1 MKKILLLLVVLLLTN
16 VNAQDILLGV
26 KGGLNLS
33 QITSQK
39 RNTRVAY
46 HYGVM
51 AEFKVENERF
61 TFQPEILYS
70 AQGYTIRYK
79 KTNHSKTG
87 KYDYIAIP
95 IMFKYYLSDELNLQ
109 VGPQFSFNV
118 KSEFGVDSNNGSTSL
133 KMGERALKTFDFSIG
148 AGVGYKF
155 SNKFNLTIRYN
166 LGATDIYRLSPQSQ
180 IQSQTLIRNSV
191 FQFSVGYYFFH

>member
-1 MKKILLLLVVLLLTN
+1 MKKILLLVVVLLLTN

-70 AQGYTIRYK
+70 AQGYARNKAYSQTY
-79 KTNHSKTG
+79 TE

-109 VGPQFSFNV
+109 VGPQFSFNA
-118 KSEFGVDSNNGSTSL
+118 KSEKGYKNNNGSNQQEID
-133 KMGERALKTFDFSIG
+133 ERALKTFDFSIG

-155 SNKFNLTIRYN
+155 SNRLNLSIRYN
-166 LGATDIYRLSPQSQ
+166 LGTTDIYRFSPYPRNP
-180 IQSQTLIRNSV
+180 TRNSV
-191 FQFSVGYYFFH
+191 FQFSVGYYFFQ

>member
-1 MKKILLLLVVLLLTN
+1 MRKILVLLFTFLLSLTI
-16 VNAQDILLGV
+16 NAQDVLLGV

-39 RNTRVAY
+39 RDTRFAY
-46 HYGVM
+46 HYGIM
-51 AEFKVENERF
+51 AEFRVENERF

-70 AQGYTIRYK
+70 AQGYTSRSRAIHQTY
-79 KTNHSKTG
+79 TE

-95 IMFKYYLSDELNLQ
+95 VMFKYYLSDELNLQ

-118 KSEFGVDSNNGSTSL
+118 KSERGYENNNGSSSQEID
-133 KMGERALKTFDFSIG
+133 KRALKTFDFGIG

-155 SNKFNLTIRYN
+155 TNNLNLSIRYN
-166 LGATDIYRLSPQSQ
+166 LGATDIYRFSPQSQ
-180 IQSQTLIRNSV
+180 IQSQTRNSV
-191 FQFSVGYYFFH
+191 FQVSIGYYFF